1 MKPKA
6 AFITL
11 LSLALLTFAVP
22 AHAAAGDLD
31 AGFDGDGVLTWGLA
45 DPAEEGA
52 SGVAVDPSTGDLVV
66 GNFNYPSNMAVT
78 LIKPDGGFEIAFAGG
93 TAQFGGAQT
102 RLTNAVGAQSDG
114 KILAVGNDGS
124 NGERVFLARYRPNGN
139 PDGSFGTNGLS
150 KATVCGST
158 AYETNLF
165 VRSDGSIAVVGD
177 CGNGSTNDKLF
188 VLVFRPGGGLDRS
201 FSGDGM
207 YQLAIGDDYWVADAT
222 LDDRDRLT
230 IVGRSQ
236 VNSGP
241 ERASV
246 VRLTSIG
253 ALDDSFAGDGKAL
266 FDFAS
271 DDDIPRA
278 VIPHGNGVL
287 VAEQAFFS
295 SPDSDLLVFALTSR
309 GKLDTGWSGNGKARI
324 DIASTDN
331 PADAVA
337 DASGRIYL
345 GATYTFG
352 TAQATVVRLK
362 PNGALDTSFAGSGYA
377 HTGAASSGA
386 WVTMWKAKPTVV
398 GYANLT
404 TDLDDLVAR
413 FLA

>member
-1 MKPKA
+1 MKLKA
-6 AFITL
+6 AFLAL
-11 LSLALLTFAVP
+11 LSLTLLTLAVP
-22 AHAAAGDLD
+22 AHAASGDLD

-66 GNFNYPSNMAVT
+66 GNYNRPSNMAVT

-93 TAQFGGAQT
+93 TAQLAGAQT
-102 RLTNAVGAQSDG
+102 RLTNAVAAQSDG
-114 KILAVGNDGS
+114 KILAVGNDGT

-139 PDGSFGTNGLS
+139 PDESFGTNGLA
-150 KATVCGST
+150 KTTVCGST

-177 CGNGSTNDKLF
+177 CGNGSVNDKLF
-188 VLVFRPGGGLDRS
+188 VLVFRPGGGLDGS

-207 YQLAIGDDYWVADAT
+207 FQLPIGDDYWVRDAA
-222 LDDRDRLT
+222 LDERDRLT
-230 IVGRSQ
+230 IVGRSE

-241 ERASV
+241 QRASV
-246 VRLTSIG
+246 VRLTASG
-253 ALDDSFAGDGKAL
+253 TLDDSFAGDGKAS
-266 FDFAS
+266 FDFAM
-271 DDDIPRA
+271 DDDIPGA
-278 VIPHGNGVL
+278 VIPHGHGVL
-287 VAEQAFFS
+287 VAEQGFFS
-295 SPDSDLLVFALTSR
+295 SPDSDILLFAVTPQ
-309 GKLDTGWSGNGKARI
+309 GKLDTGWSGDGKSRI
-324 DIASTDN
+324 DIASTDY

-345 GATYTFG
+345 AATYTFG
-352 TAQATVVRLK
+352 SAQATVVRLK
-362 PNGALDTSFAGSGYA
+362 PNGALDTSFAVSGYA
-377 HTGAASSGA
+377 HTGAASSAG

-404 TDLDDLVAR
+404 TDLDDMVAR